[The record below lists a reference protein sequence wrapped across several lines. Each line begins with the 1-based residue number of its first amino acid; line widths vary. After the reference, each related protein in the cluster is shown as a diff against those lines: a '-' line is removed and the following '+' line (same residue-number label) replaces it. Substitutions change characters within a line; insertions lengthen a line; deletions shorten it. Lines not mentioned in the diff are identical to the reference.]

1 MSKKFLLTAFCKD
14 RPGIVAEISEVIYA
28 NGCNLEDSAMT
39 NLAGEFAILLLFASP
54 ATADQDALQE
64 KLSAQCHRLE
74 REKGITAF
82 IRPVSAEA
90 PQPKTDIP
98 TRTIY
103 VHGEDQAG
111 IVFKISRYLA
121 DNQINIRTL
130 NSEVKLSP
138 ESGTA
143 FYSMTL
149 TVEIPPQTS
158 VDSLEDGLSQIGEQ
172 LNVDV
177 TVD

>member
-1 MSKKFLLTAFCKD
+1 MSKKFLLSAFCKD

-39 NLAGEFAILLLFASP
+39 NLAGEFAILLLFSSG
-54 ATADQDALQE
+54 ATGEADLQE
-64 KLSAQCHRLE
+64 KLSAECRRLE

-82 IRPVSAEA
+82 IRPVSAAA
-90 PQPKTDIP
+90 PRPKTDIP
-98 TRTIY
+98 IRTIH

-111 IVFKISRYLA
+111 IVFKISRFLA

-130 NSEVKLSP
+130 NSELKLSP
-138 ESGTA
+138 ESGAA

-158 VDSLEDGLSQIGEQ
+158 VDTLEEGLSQIGEQ